1 MSSMGPY
8 SESTEYGHPGVVRV
22 LNDELQWGRTLRAR
36 NTATAAKAATEM
48 TELQWGRTLRAR
60 NTIAKGLNGS
70 LAQAE
75 LQWGRALRARNT
87 GVCPDGRFKRD
98 GLQWGRALRAR
109 NTPASRRRAA
119 KQSSFNGAVL

>member
-60 NTIAKGLNGS
+60 NTPVIFHDADSVILPSMGPCFESTEYEQKAVMYFTGK
-70 LAQAE
+70 E
-75 LQWGRALRARNT
+75 LQWGRALKARNT
-87 GVCPDGRFKRD
+87 
-98 GLQWGRALRAR
+98 L
-109 NTPASRRRAA
+109 
-119 KQSSFNGAVL
+119 AVVEP

>member
-22 LNDELQWGRTLRAR
+22 LND
-36 NTATAAKAATEM
+36 
-48 TELQWGRTLRAR
+48 ELQWGRTLRAR